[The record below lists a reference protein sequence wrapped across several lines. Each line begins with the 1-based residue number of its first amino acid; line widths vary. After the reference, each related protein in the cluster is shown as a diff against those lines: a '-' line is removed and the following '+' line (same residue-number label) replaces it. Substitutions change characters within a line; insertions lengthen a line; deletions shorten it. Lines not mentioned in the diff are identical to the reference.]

1 MHRLVFLIK
10 VKKGEST
17 QLVLV
22 MSKIAKNLSL
32 TYRSLFPSILIAMI
46 LPYVYLEVAVPLCF
60 LSQNTVFLPSNFYY
74 VDYMALRDLSAQLAV
89 DLALLD
95 PLDYE
100 MFPHHFDKYLM
111 RP

>member
-1 MHRLVFLIK
+1 M
-10 VKKGEST
+10 
-17 QLVLV
+17 V

-32 TYRSLFPSILIAMI
+32 TSRLLFPSTLTATILSYIH
-46 LPYVYLEVAVPLCF
+46 VEVAVTPLISF
-60 LSQNTVFLPSNFYY
+60 TNTVFLPSNFYY
-74 VDYMALRDLSAQLAV
+74 VDYMALRDLLTQLAG

-100 MFPHHFDKYLM
+100 MFPYHFDKYLM